1 MKEHA
6 TGRVVELDTIH
17 RFRNHWEAEA
27 SLGLRHGDPL
37 ALRTYL
43 DFDRIRAAPL
53 DEHLDT
59 IATTWITAHHNGQR
73 LAITTTSNEHVAAI
87 NRTIHEYRDWLDE
100 LGPDTV
106 TERGRMRS
114 GVGDVIVTRRN
125 ERHLHT
131 TTGDS
136 VRTPDTPNRWFDWKA
151 RRQRVLHRPVPDVTA
166 SPHLSAARSAND
178 GCQNP
183 PPTARS
189 TT

>member
-73 LAITTTSNEHVAAI
+73 WAITTTSNEHVAAI

-100 LGPDTV
+100 LGADTV
-106 TERGRMRS
+106 TNEGGSFRGR
-114 GVGDVIVTRRN
+114 RRH
-125 ERHLHT
+125 RH
-131 TTGDS
+131 
-136 VRTPDTPNRWFDWKA
+136 
-151 RRQRVLHRPVPDVTA
+151 
-166 SPHLSAARSAND
+166 
-178 GCQNP
+178 P
-183 PPTARS
+183 P
-189 TT
+189 